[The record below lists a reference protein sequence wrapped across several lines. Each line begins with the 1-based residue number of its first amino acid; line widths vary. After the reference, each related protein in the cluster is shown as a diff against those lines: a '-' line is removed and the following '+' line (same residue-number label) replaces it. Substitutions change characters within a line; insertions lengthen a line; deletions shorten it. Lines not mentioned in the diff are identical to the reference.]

1 MSLEQWPYKIPMR
14 FKSLFRR
21 PRLDAELDEELQY
34 HLDRQIEYLITQGMD
49 PTEARYAALRAV
61 GGVTQRKEQCV
72 EARSVNYIENFIQ
85 DLRYAL
91 RVIRLNPGFAAAA
104 VLTLALGIGAN
115 TAIFSVVYGVL
126 LRPLPYEN
134 GDRLVVLHQQAKDAK
149 LANIP
154 FSAKEVFDYRD
165 QNHTLDAV
173 VEHHSMAFL
182 LIGDDSAE
190 RVGTAVVSA
199 NFFDA
204 LGVKPIHGRTFVPSD
219 EAHGSEAVLI
229 LANKYWQTRYNSDPN
244 IVGKMFQMNN
254 RPHRVIGVLP
264 ALPQYPIE
272 NDVYMPTSQ
281 CPTRSSD
288 RFKQNRQAR
297 MMTVFG
303 RLKPGVSLPQAQA
316 DLNLIASRLEQSYP
330 EDYPKQSGYGMNAV
344 SLHEDLTGKG
354 RQWFLLL
361 LAAAGFVLFIACA
374 NVANL
379 FLSRLLKLEREL
391 ALRVALGANRMRLV
405 RQLTTE
411 SMLLSLCGGLLG
423 IAIAPLTTNLL
434 VKFSEQFTTRA
445 AEVRIDYPVMIFALL
460 LSLVAGLLFGLA
472 PAITSSRAIDQSL
485 RQGGRSTGG
494 SARGGLR
501 GALVLAQV
509 AISLV
514 LLIGAGLMI
523 RSFLHLRGVNPGFS
537 TERLLTMRISANFT
551 RYSTAQ
557 QAKQVFEEILRS
569 AESTP
574 GVSVATL
581 TSNVPLSKG
590 SIAAGPGNVSFE
602 LEGNPAGK
610 NELKPLV
617 DITTVSTRYFE
628 TIKQP
633 LINGR
638 LFTDFD
644 DEKALPVAV
653 VNQTMARHRWPNM
666 DPSGKRITFDSGMTW
681 TTIVGVVTDA
691 KEYGLDKPISDEI
704 YLPMKQSGFANALI
718 VRSASDPMRMLP
730 AIRDAIRKID
740 PQLAID
746 QIATLENLEHE
757 SVAAPRLVAA
767 LLSIFASLALLLSAS
782 GIASV
787 MALSVSQRK
796 KELGIRMALGEQSRS
811 ILMMVVRQGLLLA
824 VCGIAI
830 GLAGAF
836 GLSRL
841 MRSLLFE
848 TSPADPMTFAAVS
861 LLFLIVAALASFI
874 PARQVTLIDP
884 IQVLRQE

>member
-1 MSLEQWPYKIPMR
+1 
-14 FKSLFRR
+14 
-21 PRLDAELDEELQY
+21 
-34 HLDRQIEYLITQGMD
+34 MD
-49 PTEARYAALRAV
+49 PTEARYTALRAM
-61 GGVTQRKEQCV
+61 GGITQRKEQCV
-72 EARSVNYIENFIQ
+72 EARNVNYIENFVQ

-134 GDRLVVLHQQAKDAK
+134 GNRLVVLHQQVKDVK

-182 LIGDDSAE
+182 LIGDNSAE

-219 EAHGSEAVLI
+219 EDHGSEAVLI
-229 LANKYWQTRYNSDPN
+229 LANKYWQTRFNADPN

-254 RPHRVIGVLP
+254 KPHRVIGVLP
-264 ALPQYPIE
+264 SLPQYPIE

-288 RFKQNRQAR
+288 GFKQNRQDR

-303 RLKPGVSLPQAQA
+303 RLKPGVALPQAQS

-330 EDYPKQSGYGMNAV
+330 EAYPKQSGYGMNVV

-354 RQWFLLL
+354 RKWLLLL
-361 LAAAGFVLFIACA
+361 LASACFVLFIACA

-423 IAIAPLTTNLL
+423 IGIAPLTTNLL
-434 VKFSEQFTTRA
+434 VKFCEQFTTRS

-472 PAITSSRAIDQSL
+472 PAITSCRAIDQSL

-494 SARGGLR
+494 AARGRLR
-501 GALVLAQV
+501 SALVLAQV

-557 QAKQVFEEILRS
+557 QRIQLLEDILRS

-574 GVSVATL
+574 GVSAGGAHRQR
-581 TSNVPLSKG
+581 TS
-590 SIAAGPGNVSFE
+590 
-602 LEGNPAGK
+602 
-610 NELKPLV
+610 
-617 DITTVSTRYFE
+617 
-628 TIKQP
+628 
-633 LINGR
+633 
-638 LFTDFD
+638 
-644 DEKALPVAV
+644 
-653 VNQTMARHRWPNM
+653 
-666 DPSGKRITFDSGMTW
+666 
-681 TTIVGVVTDA
+681 
-691 KEYGLDKPISDEI
+691 
-704 YLPMKQSGFANALI
+704 
-718 VRSASDPMRMLP
+718 
-730 AIRDAIRKID
+730 
-740 PQLAID
+740 
-746 QIATLENLEHE
+746 
-757 SVAAPRLVAA
+757 
-767 LLSIFASLALLLSAS
+767 
-782 GIASV
+782 
-787 MALSVSQRK
+787 
-796 KELGIRMALGEQSRS
+796 
-811 ILMMVVRQGLLLA
+811 
-824 VCGIAI
+824 
-830 GLAGAF
+830 
-836 GLSRL
+836 
-841 MRSLLFE
+841 
-848 TSPADPMTFAAVS
+848 
-861 LLFLIVAALASFI
+861 
-874 PARQVTLIDP
+874 
-884 IQVLRQE
+884 